1 MSAKDKDLS
10 FAEATSI
17 IAGYGIGGGVLAL
30 PYLVSLNGLLPSAAV
45 LVAAYCLSLLL
56 HLMIAE
62 LSAGDGSGSQIVE
75 LFRKYLFTGKGGAA
89 LTWVFFAAM
98 GAVFLANLA
107 AYVAGGSEVLAAAG
121 LPAPWGGL
129 LFYAAAAAVA
139 AFGLKVLGVAEK
151 WAVGAMSLLFAVL
164 VAASLVA
171 LGKGGAGAGG
181 AAAGAGG
188 AATGAGAAEAA
199 ATAAAALKAP
209 RLLALYGMAMF
220 CFAAF
225 FSVPQAVA
233 GLAGRPK
240 LVPKAVAAGLGVNFG
255 LILVVTALSLLLSK
269 EPTAIAT
276 VGWGR
281 ALGPWAEAAG
291 TAFVI
296 LAMLTSYWSI
306 SFALSSM
313 LKERLGL
320 GNFPAWIL
328 ATAPTLLLA
337 LAGLGGFLDFMRTAG
352 GAIAVLV
359 AVLLVPAYR
368 RYRKARA
375 AAGLET
381 PALLHPLFASPA
393 WDWVA
398 AVAYLLMAVGSSLP
412 IK

>member
-1 MSAKDKDLS
+1 MSGTDKSLS

-30 PYLVSLNGLLPSAAV
+30 PYLVSLNGILPSAAV

-89 LTWVFFAAM
+89 LTWVFFAVM

-121 LPAPWGGL
+121 LPAPWGGI

-151 WAVGAMSLLFAVL
+151 WAVGAMALLFAVL

-171 LGKGGAGAGG
+171 IGKGG
-181 AAAGAGG
+181 
-188 AATGAGAAEAA
+188 TGAEAA
-199 ATAAAALKAP
+199 AEGAAAASGGAVRAAAAALKAP

-233 GLAGRPK
+233 GLAGRPR
-240 LVPKAVAAGLGVNFG
+240 LVPKAVAAGLGINFG

-320 GNFPAWIL
+320 GNFPAWLL

-368 RYRKARA
+368 RARRARA
-375 AAGLET
+375 AAGEEA
-381 PALLHPLFASPA
+381 PALLHPLLASSA

-398 AVAYLLMAVGSSLP
+398 AAAYLLMAVGSSLP
-412 IK
+412 IE

>member
-1 MSAKDKDLS
+1 VSAKDKDLS

-171 LGKGGAGAGG
+171 LGKGGAGAGAAE
-181 AAAGAGG
+181 AAATAA
-188 AATGAGAAEAA
+188 AATAAA

-375 AAGLET
+375 AAGQET

>member
-171 LGKGGAGAGG
+171 LGKGGAGAGAAE
-181 AAAGAGG
+181 AAATA
-188 AATGAGAAEAA
+188 AA

-320 GNFPAWIL
+320 GNFPAWLL

-375 AAGLET
+375 AAGQET